1 MLKGQKTGGVTTAQ
15 PPKRRNSGTTKQVL
29 FTVSQ
34 TGMNNGGLWY
44 KGDALNEPVG
54 MLDIVQIW
62 SAYNSTVHGFTS
74 DGVMECS
81 MRATTQRYR
90 MITGSRDDNMT
101 CRIIWFTSV
110 CFVSSMFSIA
120 FQNLIDSTSIRALY
134 CWDLSHGT
142 DTITVGFN
150 RWNGHPND
158 PTKTDQFQQICVLI
172 SQLKV
177 ASTNE
182 QKKINIAEI

>member
-101 CRIIWFTSV
+101 CRIIWFTRFV
-110 CFVSSMFSIA
+110 LFPQCFRLPFRIWLTQLLFGHCTVETCHMEPIQLRSD
-120 FQNLIDSTSIRALY
+120 LIDEMVTQTTRQKRIN
-134 CWDLSHGT
+134 
-142 DTITVGFN
+142 FN
-150 RWNGHPND
+150 R
-158 PTKTDQFQQICVLI
+158 FVF
-172 SQLKV
+172 
-177 ASTNE
+177 
-182 QKKINIAEI
+182 